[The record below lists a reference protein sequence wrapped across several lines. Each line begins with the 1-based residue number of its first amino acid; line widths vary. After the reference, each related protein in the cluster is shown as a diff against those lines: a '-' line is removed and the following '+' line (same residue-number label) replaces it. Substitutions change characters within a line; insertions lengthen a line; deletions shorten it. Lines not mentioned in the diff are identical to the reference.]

1 VGDDDLIELIFLP
14 LKNEKIIIIPRGK
27 FQPVTMVLQRF
38 SSFGIARRRE
48 GKYVRGLASMTVSSS
63 MTLKIIPGL
72 PFHIIARIVNAG

>member
-1 VGDDDLIELIFLP
+1 MG
-14 LKNEKIIIIPRGK
+14 
-27 FQPVTMVLQRF
+27 LQRF

-48 GKYVRGLASMTVSSS
+48 GKYVRALASMTVSSS